1 MIDTGNTAWITTAT
15 ILVMFMTVP
24 ALALFYGGLVRSK
37 NILSILMQCLIC
49 TAVGSILWIA
59 IGYSWVFG
67 TSLQGTALGGVIG
80 GFDKV
85 FLHGV
90 TIHSVLAPSH
100 IPELTFVLFQCMFAV
115 ITPALIIGAFAERMR
130 FSAFLLFT
138 IFWSV
143 IVYYPMAHFVWGG
156 GFLQQMGAIDF
167 AGGTVVHINAGV
179 AALVTALMLGRR
191 TGYRPGRPIPATN
204 VPFVF
209 IGAAML
215 WLGRFGF
222 NAGSGL
228 TADGLDANAFLVTHL
243 ATAVAA
249 VTWMTIDWIYS
260 GRPTCVGMC
269 TGAVAGLVAITPAA
283 GSTDVLGAICI
294 GLITSM
300 ICYFMVAVVKRVYGY
315 DDALDAFGVH
325 GIGGIIG
332 SVLTGVFAMKTVT
345 GGACGALYGD
355 WHQLGVQLFATV
367 FGIVF
372 SGVLTWIIFVVVDRT
387 VGMRVDARVEEE
399 GLDIYEHGE
408 SAFNL

>member
-1 MIDTGNTAWITTAT
+1 MIDTGNTAWITAAT

-100 IPELTFVLFQCMFAV
+100 IPELTFVLFQCMFAM

-138 IFWSV
+138 ILWSV

-215 WLGRFGF
+215 WLGWFGF